1 MPATNRRAR
10 AVFVGLTLLFS
21 GIVFRLYDLQIS
33 GHEEY
38 RRARDGQSRG
48 IVDQRRPRGTI
59 FDARGDALAISVPVS
74 SVGAEPARMTDLP
87 GAARRLAPALGMEAA
102 AVLKLLDRT
111 RTGPDGAPRRY
122 DFVWLRRH
130 VTQATAEAVSA
141 LNVPGIILKEELDR
155 SYPRG
160 SLLAHVLGLVK
171 IEDRG
176 REGSAGLEQ
185 GCDAWLAG
193 ERSLEP
199 VAVDGRRR
207 KLTWPAAGSGGGDV
221 HLTIDAQFQRVVED
235 ALDAACE
242 RHRPA
247 WAVAVAID
255 PRTGAILALANRPA
269 YDPNRPGP
277 NAGFRNLA
285 VFEQYEPGSTWK
297 VFTVAGAL
305 DAGAVAPSMVFD
317 CEMGSWKYG
326 ARVLH
331 DHDPFGR
338 LSVTDI
344 IVHSSNIGAAKVG
357 IRLGPKRLRETAE
370 AFGFGRRTGVDLPS
384 ESRGILHPLER
395 WNSFS
400 ITSVPMGHEISA
412 TPIQLVAAFAAIA
425 NGGSLMRPYVVDRL
439 VGADGGL
446 HRRAEPKVVG
456 RAASE
461 KSAGELRRMLRE
473 AVKSGTG
480 TKADVEGLEVAGKTG
495 TTQKVDP
502 ATGRY
507 TKGRYTSSFVGFA
520 PAEGARVCVAVII
533 DEPKGDY
540 YGGAVAAPVVAEI
553 LKNGFKFVR

>member
-38 RRARDGQSRG
+38 RRAREGQSRG
-48 IVDQRRPRGTI
+48 VVEQRRPRGTL
-59 FDARGDALAISVPVS
+59 FDARGDVLAISVPVS
-74 SVGAEPARMTDLP
+74 SVAAEPLRMTDLP
-87 GAARRLAPALGMEAA
+87 GAARRLAPALAMDPAA
-102 AVLKLLDRT
+102 LLKLLDRT
-111 RTGPDGAPRRY
+111 RPGPDGAPRRFE
-122 DFVWLRRH
+122 FVWLRRH
-130 VTQATAEAVSA
+130 VSKEMADAVRA
-141 LNVPGIILKEELDR
+141 LDVPGVVLKEEHDR
-155 SYPRG
+155 SYPQG
-160 SLLAHVLGLVK
+160 PLLAHVLGLVR

-176 REGSAGLEQ
+176 REGNAGLEQ
-185 GCDAWLAG
+185 ACDAWLAG
-193 ERSLEP
+193 GRSLEP
-199 VAVDGRRR
+199 VDVDGRRR
-207 KLTWPAAGSGGGDV
+207 KLTYPDAGSGGGDV
-221 HLTIDAQFQRVVED
+221 HLTIDAQFQRVVEA
-235 ALDAACE
+235 ALDEACG
-242 RHRPA
+242 RHHPA

-255 PRTGAILALANRPA
+255 PRTGAILALANRPG
-269 YDPNRPGP
+269 YDPNRPGHD
-277 NAGFRNLA
+277 AGFRNLA

-305 DAGAVAPSMVFD
+305 DAGVVSPSMVFD
-317 CEMGSWKYG
+317 CEMGAWKYG

-338 LSVTDI
+338 LSVAQV
-344 IVHSSNIGAAKVG
+344 IVHSSNIGAAKIG
-357 IRLGPKRLRETAE
+357 IRLGPARLRETAV

-400 ITSVPMGHEISA
+400 ITSVPMGHEISV
-412 TPIQLVAAFAAIA
+412 TPLQLVAAFAAIA
-425 NGGSLMRPYVVDRL
+425 NGGSLMRPYVVDHL

-456 RAASE
+456 RAT
-461 KSAGELRRMLRE
+461 SAKTAAELRRMLRE

-520 PAEGARVCVAVII
+520 PVEGARVCVAVII

-540 YGGAVAAPVVAEI
+540 YGGAVAAPVVGEI
-553 LKNGFKFVR
+553 LKNGMKFVR